1 MHGLSESSVAESLK
15 ILQSH
20 DDAMNYTLEN
30 FDQTYTRY
38 KSMLG

>member
-15 ILQSH
+15 ILQAH
-20 DDAMNYTLEN
+20 DETMNFAIEN